1 MYSVEQLTMAASYLE
16 IDLASE
22 LDLVWIVLQSV
33 VAPLPPYWQV
43 CVNIFFS
50 ICRHIGRF
58 VCVCV
63 YTYLFIGGNAS
74 SGGTK
79 FLLPNTDSQ
88 KSVYSG
94 FMALCQY

>member
-1 MYSVEQLTMAASYLE
+1 MDCTAERGGALAA
-16 IDLASE
+16 ILAGVCEYFFFYMS
-22 LDLVWIVLQSV
+22 
-33 VAPLPPYWQV
+33 PYWQV

-79 FLLPNTDSQ
+79 FLLPNTDSH